1 MVISMREEYD
11 VKALNPRKNPY
22 AGKMKQQVTINL
34 NTSIVEYF
42 KEMSADTGIAYQV
55 LINLYLDECVKNKK
69 KIQFV

>member
-1 MVISMREEYD
+1 MISMREEYD

-22 AGKMKQQVTINL
+22 AGKMRQQITINL
-34 NTSIVEYF
+34 NTSTVEYF
-42 KEMSADTGIAYQV
+42 KGMSAETGIAYQV